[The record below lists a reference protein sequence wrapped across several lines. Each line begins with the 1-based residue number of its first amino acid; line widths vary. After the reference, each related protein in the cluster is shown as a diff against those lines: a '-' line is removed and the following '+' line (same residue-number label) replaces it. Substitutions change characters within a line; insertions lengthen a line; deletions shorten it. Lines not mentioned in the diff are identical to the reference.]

1 MEVALEAE
9 LRATICVAIRRIST
23 LIPAQRLRRA
33 SHACVSP
40 WWQQAVTTVVNCSNH
55 LTRSSSVLKFDA
67 CSTSSSSPCHPLE
80 AEAEVEVEVE
90 AKLEAEVE
98 AEAEL
103 EADVEVE
110 AEAELEAKLEA
121 EVEVEVGHR
130 WLSRWLSRW
139 GFASTPG
146 CATTRWCFASTP
158 GCATTSS
165 SLARRLV
172 DLAILLYA
180 ASSRGCTHGSTLF
193 GL

>member
-9 LRATICVAIRRIST
+9 LRATMRVAIRRIST

-55 LTRSSSVLKFDA
+55 LTRSASVLKFDA
-67 CSTSSSSPCHPLE
+67 CSTLSSSSCHPLE

-121 EVEVEVGHR
+121 EVEVEVEAAAVAAEEVVDVVV
-130 WLSRWLSRW
+130 WSRGRL
-139 GFASTPG
+139 FVKA
-146 CATTRWCFASTP
+146 
-158 GCATTSS
+158 SS
-165 SLARRLV
+165 SESFIPA
-172 DLAILLYA
+172 
-180 ASSRGCTHGSTLF
+180 G
-193 GL
+193 